1 MGSISKSSHD
11 LISYEESYTSSL
23 IPKISLTVELADIIY
38 LLSTNLFKC
47 IYKYYY
53 YYKKIDI
60 NGNIV
65 LYYTITMAVSIHKYS
80 IEDFNNILFQGF
92 DFKLPEETLNR
103 ISELALQVGSP
114 DYVKTPVFQ
123 KQENPMKIET
133 NKENYKRGKR
143 GKPTEIVNDED
154 WNAIRN
160 FQTTKI
166 ETKDGLDADIDII
179 RANLNKLTDKNYIDI
194 CNKIF
199 EIIDRLI
206 SENISLEDMTKLSS
220 TIFDI
225 ASTNRYYS
233 KVYADLY
240 SELSSKY
247 DIMTTTFESNLIN
260 FTKLFNTIEY
270 IDPKVNYDKYCD
282 INKMNEKRRAL
293 AAFYL
298 NLMSNGIIT
307 KVKIMEITRSL
318 LAQLYSFISKDDKK
332 NEVDELTETVAI
344 LYKKEIYEDDDGNDY
359 SLIEGFT
366 ISEVINKIANS
377 KVKDYKSLTNKSLFK
392 FMDLID
398 M

>member
-1 MGSISKSSHD
+1 MS
-11 LISYEESYTSSL
+11 
-23 IPKISLTVELADIIY
+23 
-38 LLSTNLFKC
+38 
-47 IYKYYY
+47 
-53 YYKKIDI
+53 
-60 NGNIV
+60 
-65 LYYTITMAVSIHKYS
+65 VSVHKYS
-80 IEDFNNILFQGF
+80 IDDFNNILFQGF
-92 DFKLPEETLNR
+92 DFKLSEETLNK

-123 KQENPMKIET
+123 KQENPMKVET
-133 NKENYKRGKR
+133 HKENYKRGKR
-143 GKPTEIVNDED
+143 GKATEIVNDED

-166 ETKDGLDADIDII
+166 EEKVGLDADIDAI
-179 RANLNKLTDKNYIDI
+179 RGILNKLTDKNYIDM
-194 CNKIF
+194 CNKTF

-206 SENISLEDMTKLSS
+206 SENISVENMSKLSS

-247 DIMTTTFESNLIN
+247 EIMKSTFENNLVN
-260 FTKLFNTIEY
+260 FTQLFNTIEY
-270 IDPKVNYDKYCD
+270 IDPKENYDKFCD
-282 INKMNEKRRAL
+282 INKMNEKRKAL

-298 NLMSNGIIT
+298 NLMTNGIIT

-318 LAQLYSFISKDDKK
+318 LAQLYDFISQDNKK

-344 LYKKEIYEDDDGNDY
+344 LYKKELYDDDDGDDY
-359 SLIEGFT
+359 LPIEGYT

>member
-1 MGSISKSSHD
+1 MS
-11 LISYEESYTSSL
+11 
-23 IPKISLTVELADIIY
+23 
-38 LLSTNLFKC
+38 
-47 IYKYYY
+47 
-53 YYKKIDI
+53 
-60 NGNIV
+60 
-65 LYYTITMAVSIHKYS
+65 VSIHKYS
-80 IEDFNNILFQGF
+80 IDDFNSILFQGF
-92 DFKLPEETLNR
+92 NYKLPDETLNR

-123 KQENPMKIET
+123 KQENPIKSET
-133 NKENYKRGKR
+133 TRENGNGGFKRGRR
-143 GKPTEIVNDED
+143 GKAQEIINDED

-160 FQTTKI
+160 FQPTKI
-166 ETKDGLDADIDII
+166 EEKAGLDADIDAI

-194 CNKIF
+194 VNKIF

-206 SENISLEDMTKLSS
+206 SENITVDNMARLSA
-220 TIFDI
+220 TLFDI

-247 DIMTTTFESNLIN
+247 PTMKDTFEKNLEN
-260 FTKLFNTIEY
+260 FTELFNTIEY
-270 IDPKVNYDKYCD
+270 VDPKVNYDKFCE
-282 INKMNEKRRAL
+282 INKINEKRKAL

-298 NLMSNGIIT
+298 NLMSNGMIT
-307 KVKIMEITRSL
+307 QGKIMTITRNL
-318 LAQLYSFISKDDKK
+318 LSQLYAFISQDNKK

-344 LYKKEIYEDDDGNDY
+344 LYKKELYDDDDGDDY
-359 SLIEGFT
+359 LPIEGYT